1 MQIHPELEES
11 SRVHRASWSM
21 TFRRIVLPLLRSG
34 ISSTWILLFII
45 FIREISTAVLLT
57 SVNTQVFPVLI
68 FQEWTAGNF
77 NVMSAGALLL
87 SLIIFA
93 VVSLFR
99 WAFKVDV
106 IPTYR

>member
-1 MQIHPELEES
+1 
-11 SRVHRASWSM
+11 VHRASWLM

-34 ISSTWILLFII
+34 ISSTWILLFVI

-68 FQEWTAGNF
+68 FQEWMAGNF

-87 SLIIFA
+87 SAIIF
-93 VVSLFR
+93 VVVALFR
-99 WAFKVDV
+99 WIFKVDV
-106 IPTYR
+106 VPSYR

>member
-1 MQIHPELEES
+1 MRILCRHLRNQPSIYELK
-11 SRVHRASWSM
+11 
-21 TFRRIVLPLLRSG
+21 I
-34 ISSTWILLFII
+34 II

-87 SLIIFA
+87 SAIILAA
-93 VVSLFR
+93 VALFR
-99 WAFKVDV
+99 RIFKVDV
-106 IPTYR
+106 VPAYR

>member
-1 MQIHPELEES
+1 
-11 SRVHRASWSM
+11 
-21 TFRRIVLPLLRSG
+21 
-34 ISSTWILLFII
+34 LLFII

-68 FQEWTAGNF
+68 FQEWMAGSF

-93 VVSLFR
+93 VVALFR
-99 WAFKVDV
+99 SIFKVDV
-106 IPTYR
+106 VPAYR

>member
-1 MQIHPELEES
+1 
-11 SRVHRASWSM
+11 M

-34 ISSTWILLFII
+34 VYSTWILLFII

-68 FQEWTAGNF
+68 FQEWMAGSF

-93 VVSLFR
+93 VVALFR
-99 WAFKVDV
+99 SIFKVDV
-106 IPTYR
+106 VPAYR